1 MEVMENMHYMATRVF
16 LPWEFINQTR
26 GLMGNWTF
34 NMEDDFTKP
43 DGEEAVAKQN

>member
-1 MEVMENMHYMATRVF
+1 MHYMATRVF